1 MTQLKQYGTPDRKIL
16 NGTPNINLL
25 MTLKIPHNENLKFNT
40 NKNGTQLNQNRK
52 PSGTHQ
58 GKLLNGTPKRKQL
71 RQIDGIQISN

>member
-1 MTQLKQYGTPDRKIL
+1 
-16 NGTPNINLL
+16 